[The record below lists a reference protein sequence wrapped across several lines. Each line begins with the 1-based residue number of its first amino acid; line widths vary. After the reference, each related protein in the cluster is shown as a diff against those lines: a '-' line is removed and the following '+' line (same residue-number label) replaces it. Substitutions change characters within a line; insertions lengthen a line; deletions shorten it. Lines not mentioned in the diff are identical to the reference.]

1 MAIKTFLF
9 LFLKSSL
16 IIIMRDAFLWFRDT
30 KNGKEEKKSKKKSG
44 VKNTSSDNLGNI
56 FEIFGDDNPRQKT
69 QPEEDKKFKTR
80 PRSGKEGRNSGTTK
94 PGNTYNRD
102 NMYKVSSKIR
112 VIISMVYD

>member
-1 MAIKTFLF
+1 MFVLR
-9 LFLKSSL
+9 L
-16 IIIMRDAFLWFRDT
+16 RDT

-102 NMYKVSSKIR
+102 NMYKVCSKI
-112 VIISMVYD
+112 IP